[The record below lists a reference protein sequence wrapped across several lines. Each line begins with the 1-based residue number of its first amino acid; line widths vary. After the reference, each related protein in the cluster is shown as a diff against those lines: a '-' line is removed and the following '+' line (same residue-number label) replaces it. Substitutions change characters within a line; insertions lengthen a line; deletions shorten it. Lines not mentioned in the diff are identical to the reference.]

1 MLTVKKK
8 IASPNLRERAW
19 KVLVKELG
27 IIDATRFVMSV
38 EPGFGD
44 SVKEYQKM
52 WGEKSIDQIH
62 AEIIETRNKG
72 KI

>member
-8 IASPNLRERAW
+8 IASPELKERAW
-19 KVLVKELG
+19 KILVKELG

-52 WGEKSIDQIH
+52 WQGKSIDGIH
-62 AEIIETRNKG
+62 AEIIDARNKG
-72 KI
+72 LI